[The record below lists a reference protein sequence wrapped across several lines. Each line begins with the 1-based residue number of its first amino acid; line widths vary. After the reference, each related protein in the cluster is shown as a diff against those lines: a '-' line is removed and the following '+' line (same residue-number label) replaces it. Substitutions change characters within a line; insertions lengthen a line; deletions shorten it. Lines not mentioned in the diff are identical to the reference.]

1 MAFQKKWQR
10 RKYEQVALVAVRKAR
25 SIVLFWAR
33 QCRKSTNLGNI
44 AWDEMSR
51 EPGRRV
57 IAASVSLL
65 AGTELVSK
73 AISSA
78 EQAALVAREAAAMQ
92 AALVNNAAE
101 SKNNVKLIAA
111 NSETGKTYDSLSAD
125 DFTDLYRTA
134 RLEMRLYFD
143 STTFSRLQVI
153 APNPATARGW
163 TGTVLRDEVG
173 FDARF
178 REMEAAVG
186 PIVDTDP
193 TFRMVYASNLCPDD
207 RHPYFEMTLP
217 PPGVNLPVNPRGNFY
232 VGATGKL
239 IHRVSIADAY
249 AAGHVL
255 YNDRD
260 GGAMSLQEAFAKASD
275 KGAWNFNYALI
286 HIFGG
291 TAAIDFVALATAQAR
306 GRGECGLFYIESE
319 ADLDHGLEFL
329 INHLGAGQVGIGF
342 DVATTTN
349 ETSNP
354 SSITVTEQKGTERI
368 QRAVF
373 IWKEK
378 NAKVAR
384 ARLRKVIIAISLR
397 SSGGRARRLCID
409 ASNETYFAD
418 ETKDEFAVLI
428 PTMLVKGGTSI
439 EPPGY
444 KEPTN
449 MKTYLGDLYA
459 AAFNDNHYTVP
470 PEIYFKE
477 DHRLMIK
484 DRGIYNAVPQ
494 PDGKHGDTFDSGKL
508 AEWALVNSAG
518 AIVTPDGIRT
528 GGGPGGQ
535 PWLPRLSARS
545 LMR

>member
-373 IWKEK
+373 IWKE
-378 NAKVAR
+378 
-384 ARLRKVIIAISLR
+384 
-397 SSGGRARRLCID
+397 
-409 ASNETYFAD
+409 
-418 ETKDEFAVLI
+418 
-428 PTMLVKGGTSI
+428 
-439 EPPGY
+439 
-444 KEPTN
+444 
-449 MKTYLGDLYA
+449 
-459 AAFNDNHYTVP
+459 
-470 PEIYFKE
+470 
-477 DHRLMIK
+477 
-484 DRGIYNAVPQ
+484 
-494 PDGKHGDTFDSGKL
+494 
-508 AEWALVNSAG
+508 
-518 AIVTPDGIRT
+518 
-528 GGGPGGQ
+528 
-535 PWLPRLSARS
+535 
-545 LMR
+545 